1 MGMSAFGSFAA
12 RLGRSY
18 SVLGSG
24 FGAGLALSLITTI
37 IVTHFVS
44 VQSYGELALYLFV
57 GSFVTIVCNMGSLQG
72 TFGLVFGVS
81 GDENGD
87 FDLDRP
93 LDQAGRDP
101 RRLLGTGLT
110 LTLIVSTTAASL
122 VWVLAGPISTLL
134 PHNPDGPELVRL
146 AGLSGAMG
154 ALWRLQSNFL
164 RYARRPVAFAITQAA
179 RPGFALVITAIL
191 VISGDGVRG
200 VLIGLAVGTFIAL
213 LLALALSHRDIRPA
227 FSFRDSR
234 EIMGH
239 GKHLIPLI
247 MSYWTVQHAD
257 VYVLSLW
264 AGPATVGVYK
274 LASTLSRMASYGVS
288 AFTMSWGPLLHSP
301 LAAAVERERGRQNQ
315 GAVTVGTYALIA
327 AFVILAMG
335 LLGDYLVKIAPH
347 SFGSAAD
354 LIPLLALVPIGRG
367 WFVVC
372 YQTADFGKKRF
383 WFVTM
388 GATAGVL
395 FLVSTSLLVPLL
407 GAYGAGLAGVIAF
420 YVPSTVYLVLSQHG
434 GAPLPLPWRQI
445 LGGPIIAAGLL
456 LGFYAVA
463 PSGPARA
470 VLIAVPLLA
479 YPALLL
485 LIGALPREPLRR
497 LLHPAA
503 LWSRWQHR
511 NDKLRAR
518 LEALSLG
525 DRQLVDDLLRK
536 RRPVA
541 EVAAECGELELT
553 ILTRFGAVLKA
564 VAGVAEGSV
573 PSEGTARF
581 VLFVGPAAQRQARGK
596 ALIEDGVDPLALD
609 RLEETARQL
618 RQKRWRRVGAVPA
631 PVPQDLPAIVQ
642 PNIAQ

>member
-1 MGMSAFGSFAA
+1 MSAFGSFAA
-12 RLGRSY
+12 RLGRSF

-24 FGAGLALSLITTI
+24 FGAGLVLSLITTI
-37 IVTHFVS
+37 VVTHFVS

-87 FDLDRP
+87 FDIDRP
-93 LDQAGRDP
+93 VDVGGRDP
-101 RRLLGTGLT
+101 RKVLGTGLT
-110 LTLIVSTTAASL
+110 LTVIVSATAALL
-122 VWVLAGPISTLL
+122 VWVLAVPISTLL
-134 PHNPDGPELVRL
+134 PARPDGPELVRL

-191 VISGDGVRG
+191 VISGYGIKG
-200 VLIGLAVGTFIAL
+200 VLLGLAIGTFIAL
-213 LLALALSHRDIRPA
+213 LLALALGHRDIRPA
-227 FSFRDSR
+227 FSPRAARD
-234 EIMGH
+234 IMHH

-264 AGPATVGVYK
+264 TGPATVGVYK
-274 LASTLSRMASYGVS
+274 LASTLSRLASYGVS

-301 LAAAVERERGRQNQ
+301 LAVAVERERGRQDQ
-315 GAVTVGTYALIA
+315 GAVTVGTYAVIA
-327 AFVILAMG
+327 SFVILGMG
-335 LLGDYLVKIAPH
+335 LLGSYLVKIAPH

-354 LIPLLALVPIGRG
+354 LIPLLCLVPIGRG

-372 YQTADFGKKRF
+372 YQTANFGRKRF

-388 GATAGVL
+388 GATAGIL
-395 FLVSTSLLVPLL
+395 FLGFTPLLVPVF

-420 YVPSTVYLVLSQHG
+420 YVPATVYLILSQHG

-445 LGGPIIAAGLL
+445 LGSPLIAAGLL

-463 PSGPARA
+463 PNGPARA
-470 VLIAVPLLA
+470 ALIPVALLA

-485 LIGALPREPLRR
+485 LIGVIPRGPVIHV
-497 LLHPAA
+497 LHPAI
-503 LWSRWQHR
+503 LWRRWHHR
-511 NDKLRAR
+511 YDRLRAQ
-518 LEALSLG
+518 LDAFSDS
-525 DRQLVDDLLRK
+525 DRKLIDELVHK
-536 RRPVA
+536 GRPAA
-541 EVAAECGELELT
+541 EVAAEFGETELT
-553 ILTRFGAVLKA
+553 VLTRFGLLICTA
-564 VAGVAEGSV
+564 AGVAEESV
-573 PSEGTARF
+573 PTVNTARF
-581 VLFVGPAAQRQARGK
+581 VLFVGPAAKKLGLGK
-596 ALIEDGVDPLALD
+596 TLIDGGADPLALD
-609 RLEETARQL
+609 RLEETVRQL
-618 RQKRWRRVGAVPA
+618 RRRRWWRVESSPQSA
-631 PVPQDLPAIVQ
+631 PLELPAIV
-642 PNIAQ
+642 